1 MNKYDLIN
9 ELVKRNN
16 IGFKEAS
23 IVVNTIFDSM
33 MKAVLN
39 NERIEI
45 RGFGSFTTR
54 SYKPYIGR
62 NPKTREKI
70 EVKPKRLPHFK
81 PSREIKK
88 LLNE

>member
-1 MNKYDLIN
+1 MNKHDLIN
-9 ELVKRNN
+9 ELVKRSNRA
-16 IGFKEAS
+16 FKEAS
-23 IVVNTIFDSM
+23 IVVNTIFSSLM
-33 MKAVLN
+33 NAVLR

-54 SYKPYIGR
+54 SYKTYIGR
-62 NPKTREKI
+62 NPKTKEKI